1 MIQTIKQNKKA
12 VLAFLLALVMLIGF
26 IPFTATEVQAVTI
39 PVGDITTN
47 DSFGNGDTWQDG
59 DQIKIERTVG
69 YDSDCYTYTASVDEN
84 GITTWAL
91 DKKLYWDGKEE
102 HILAAFYP
110 AAGQDDYRSFELP
123 EDQSTLEKLKL
134 ADCMNA
140 VWVGNPTTD
149 PINFQMKHR
158 LSMVTVNYEFAS
170 EFTNAT
176 VDNVKVIPSDPF
188 VMFDAE
194 DGGKMDEPYGVFG
207 TTIDAYHDADNKTI
221 QAIVIP
227 CTYPEGQLF
236 MTLEVNGEELQV
248 KMPEAKTL
256 EEGTHYTFDLKVGKD
271 KVTIEQVSVNGND
284 PSVPFGDGWRS
295 DTEEDLGAVSI
306 TDTQDEGKTAWYDG
320 DQIIATLTSQYYGK
334 QTAML
339 TFSGSDGTWSTDE
352 SFSYLENETPTV
364 KAVYAPSNIL
374 GTGEYIEFDCEL
386 NGAELTVKLESATR
400 NYSRL
405 RIVGLPNKTL
415 TVTTTEFTPAGATSA
430 ATAPYT
436 LTTDNNGNAF
446 LYGTFAEGA
455 TISVKQ
461 GDVVLKEYAFT
472 ANKHPGG
479 TEQGKSYVLGA
490 MPVIDL
496 SQYSDGDTI
505 NITQD
510 SVIVGDG
517 NEYNISVNIAEDTIV
532 TFDVGASGV
541 KLGGQ
546 ITVADGKTL
555 TLLVAGDAEHTVNG
569 GISLGN
575 GSNVIIEGDLTK
587 ANNKLT
593 VTATDG
599 NAGIGANGG
608 VTAGD
613 ITIRNARVDATGSSR
628 EAPSTPA
635 SISGAAIGT
644 SDGSMG
650 DILIENSVI
659 VAEGGY
665 YESTSHAPAIG
676 IGYVGSTMGDII
688 LKNSQITARNN
699 GDALAS
705 VIGAGANMH
714 VDVTGTLGDI
724 VITNTELNLSMEIGT
739 THYYAAL
746 IGSGVGKS
754 YAYVNM
760 GKIIFTD
767 MKQEELD
774 EVIPTWLPSD
784 FNQYGAYALG
794 KGYEGIVYKCGTF
807 GGVWVSDGN
816 GGTVQIGDESGYY
829 NPE

>member
-12 VLAFLLALVMLIGF
+12 VLAFLLALVMLIGI

-47 DSFGNGDTWQDG
+47 NSFGNGDTWQDG

-69 YDSDCYTYTASVDEN
+69 YGSDYYTYTASVDEN

-271 KVTIEQVSVNGND
+271 AVTIEQVSASSRD
-284 PSVPFGDGWRS
+284 YPFSEGWRG
-295 DTEEDLGAVSI
+295 DTETDLGADSI
-306 TDTQDEGKTAWYDG
+306 TDTQDEGKTAWDDG
-320 DQIIATLTSQYYGK
+320 DQIIATLTSQRYGE
-334 QTAML
+334 QTATL
-339 TFSGSDGTWSTDE
+339 TYDGVNWTHPEDMT
-352 SFSYLENETPTV
+352 FKYLDNETPTV

-386 NGAELTVKLESATR
+386 NGGELTVKLESATR

-405 RIVGLPNKTL
+405 RIAGLPNQTL
-415 TVTTTEFTPAGATSA
+415 TVTTTEFTPAGATKA
-430 ATAPYT
+430 GEHTYT

-446 LYGTFAEGA
+446 LYGVFAEGA
-455 TISVKQ
+455 TVSVKQ
-461 GDVVLKEYAFT
+461 GEVTLKDYTFT
-472 ANKHPGG
+472 AEKNPGG
-479 TEQGKSYVLGA
+479 TANNKSYALGA
-490 MPVIDL
+490 MPVIDGTLGGKTTATEDDINALVEQLKTYVDNGITTIIVPGSNPAMIDVGSWINTAIGEAIYRL
-496 SQYSDGDTI
+496 SKEDSYNGKIDLILPDVTEIVDQEFDGAHALNSI
-505 NITQD
+505 NLPKVTT
-510 SVIVGDG
+510 VGDG
-517 NEYNISVNIAEDTIV
+517 AFYDCQYLEELTFGSV
-532 TFDVGASGV
+532 
-541 KLGGQ
+541 
-546 ITVADGKTL
+546 
-555 TLLVAGDAEHTVNG
+555 
-569 GISLGN
+569 
-575 GSNVIIEGDLTK
+575 
-587 ANNKLT
+587 
-593 VTATDG
+593 VTAINHNTRAEFHRVGEKVEGCDLVL
-599 NAGIGANGG
+599 NSEQVN
-608 VTAGD
+608 TA
-613 ITIRNARVDATGSSR
+613 TEYQPNVETK
-628 EAPSTPA
+628 TWW
-635 SISGAAIGT
+635 
-644 SDGSMG
+644 
-650 DILIENSVI
+650 
-659 VAEGGY
+659 
-665 YESTSHAPAIG
+665 
-676 IGYVGSTMGDII
+676 
-688 LKNSQITARNN
+688 
-699 GDALAS
+699 
-705 VIGAGANMH
+705 
-714 VDVTGTLGDI
+714 
-724 VITNTELNLSMEIGT
+724 NTEW
-739 THYYAAL
+739 
-746 IGSGVGKS
+746 KS
-754 YAYVNM
+754 
-760 GKIIFTD
+760 ITL
-767 MKQEELD
+767 E
-774 EVIPTWLPSD
+774 
-784 FNQYGAYALG
+784 
-794 KGYEGIVYKCGTF
+794 
-807 GGVWVSDGN
+807 
-816 GGTVQIGDESGYY
+816 
-829 NPE
+829 